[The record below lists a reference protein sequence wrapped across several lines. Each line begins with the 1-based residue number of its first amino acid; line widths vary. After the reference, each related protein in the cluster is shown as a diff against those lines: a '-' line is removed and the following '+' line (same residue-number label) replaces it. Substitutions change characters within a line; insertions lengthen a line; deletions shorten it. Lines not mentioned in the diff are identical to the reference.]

1 MEAKTISKAYFISTA
16 CFALV
21 VLFSTICLCIDCD
34 SKKWMSL
41 NVFITTLAIL
51 PLIVFRIAVEESY
64 KSQIETLKQQHQD
77 EVCFWILVIYSQRCL
92 KSFDKKYF
100 IYRII
105 YFYFLKVVIKYQKFP
120 AIAFGFPRRFRDKIR
135 WSSNRKILIFLQD
148 CCSLKI
154 FMTYFLNIAL

>member
-1 MEAKTISKAYFISTA
+1 MEAKTISKAYFISTT

-41 NVFITTLAIL
+41 NIFITTLAIL

-77 EVCFWILVIYSQRCL
+77 EVCFQVLFLFIGNFTNVFDNVLSLFIFISL
-92 KSFDKKYF
+92 KQY
-100 IYRII
+100 
-105 YFYFLKVVIKYQKFP
+105 LKF
-120 AIAFGFPRRFRDKIR
+120 
-135 WSSNRKILIFLQD
+135 KILELLLLVSRRDFEIKEGGHQTRR
-148 CCSLKI
+148 SLSFYK
-154 FMTYFLNIAL
+154 TVAL